1 MADPVRYG
9 EMMKYLTRPS
19 EDKKRMR
26 DYFET
31 NDPMEFGK
39 EFIRRAIP
47 VDQIDV
53 PITEN
58 ITLGMN
64 PGVSGL
70 NVGAAFDVGGGE
82 LSMGGGISG
91 DQKAFGIGFRKEFNN
106 GGLSEEY
113 YGKSKLAYQKAVD
126 DGFQGTYEEYLRL
139 MSPTKSFADGGR
151 IGFDNGSKPY
161 ATLNLK
167 PGEYRPAEKIPKGYI
182 LAREYAEKYNFPIY
196 PKTEAGRA
204 ESDMIRNIL
213 MRKITASDKAKG
225 RTLTLTKDFFT
236 KELEPQM
243 FKTSY
248 NVGKGGTTRALLY
261 VKDKGKKHATE
272 VLKGYLRA
280 PLLRPETQKNIKE
293 VLEND
298 NIRNLFIKGKYGE
311 LRQALENLPNLTT
324 GAKNNIFLRVTQ
336 AMSGV
341 KFRDFQPNVPIRTKV
356 AEKLFGKL
364 ESLPFGDLLG
374 DSFKQLKYNTIT
386 DAIGSG
392 YFTKSYGG
400 FVDDARKA
408 LEQAGLK
415 TAAKD
420 LDLNEIT
427 GLTNAFK
434 NKQTNSSQFVNFMD
448 FEFNRGAHASMMK
461 RYGEYE
467 RALQAALRNGTVK
480 FSTTTGEGSVKKTFT
495 PRQLINDWNNWKR
508 VWYNN
513 LPRKYKTKDVRDIIP
528 SFKLGKD
535 PYSFMGEKRLSELL
549 DQGLDL
555 RGEGVK
561 AGYAKTFPNIKNQA
575 TLREIALGIK
585 PVKQSFT
592 KMQGQ
597 KGFVSTELLGDVA
610 KGIGTG
616 VKNVTKYAVLPEA
629 ALLGTEFGV
638 RTFLGDTPKE
648 AFDRST
654 DYARPG
660 DQKRDADVSRIKR
673 FYGEPLGELVGKV
686 IDFENKSTNLE
697 KLISQK
703 DNLESIAGGAY
714 DSADDLGIQN
724 LNNKILELRKSIE
737 ENPITE
743 AEQLTANRIREE
755 AADAGRATSKE
766 SEFLNK
772 FRAINVPEDDP
783 LSYDLQA
790 PEKTQDELNREVLP
804 TVPPLMGASF
814 RDIQNF
820 VAQAKDAGFK
830 FRSKDLLEERDRLKD
845 MPLTEMAEKFGTEQV
860 FGTQGSPGLAIDLD
874 MSNLKTPT
882 SSRFE
887 GFNPRFAGGG
897 LAKQAGD
904 RSGAMLQSMN
914 PDSQGLSGL
923 LKRGKKI

>member
-58 ITLGMN
+58 ITLGMS
-64 PGVSGL
+64 PGVTDL

-82 LSMGGGISG
+82 LSIGGGISG

-106 GGLSEEY
+106 GG
-113 YGKSKLAYQKAVD
+113 
-126 DGFQGTYEEYLRL
+126 
-139 MSPTKSFADGGR
+139 R

-161 ATLNLK
+161 GTLNLK

-182 LAREYAEKYNFPIY
+182 LARKYAEKYNFPIY
-196 PKTEAGRA
+196 PKTKAGRS

-213 MRKITASDKAKG
+213 MRKLGAGDRARG

-324 GAKNNIFLRVTQ
+324 SAKNNVFLRVTQ

-341 KFRDFQPNVPIRTKV
+341 KFRDFKPDVPIRTKV

-364 ESLPFGDLLG
+364 EGLPFGDLLG
-374 DSFKQLKYNTIT
+374 DSYKTLKYETIT

-392 YFTKSYGG
+392 YFTKSYKG
-400 FVDDARKA
+400 FVIDARKA

-427 GLTNAFK
+427 GLTNAFR
-434 NKQTNSSQFVNFMD
+434 NEQTNSSQFVNFMD
-448 FEFNRGAHASMMK
+448 FKFNQGAHASMMK

-480 FSTTTGEGSVKKTFT
+480 FSSTVGAKQGESVIKTLT

-561 AGYAKTFPNIKNQA
+561 AGYAKTFPVIKDQA
-575 TLREIALGIK
+575 TLKEIALGIK

-648 AFDRST
+648 AFDRAT

-660 DQKRDADVSRIKR
+660 DQERDSDVSRIKR

-697 KLISQK
+697 KLISQR
-703 DNLESIAGGAY
+703 DNLKVIAGGAY

-724 LNNKILELRKSIE
+724 LNNKILELRKNIE

-845 MPLTEMAEKFGTEQV
+845 MPLTEMAEKFGAEQV

>member
-1 MADPVRYG
+1 M
-9 EMMKYLTRPS
+9 
-19 EDKKRMR
+19 
-26 DYFET
+26 
-31 NDPMEFGK
+31 
-39 EFIRRAIP
+39 
-47 VDQIDV
+47 
-53 PITEN
+53 
-58 ITLGMN
+58 
-64 PGVSGL
+64 
-70 NVGAAFDVGGGE
+70 
-82 LSMGGGISG
+82 
-91 DQKAFGIGFRKEFNN
+91 
-106 GGLSEEY
+106 
-113 YGKSKLAYQKAVD
+113 
-126 DGFQGTYEEYLRL
+126 
-139 MSPTKSFADGGR
+139 
-151 IGFDNGSKPY
+151 
-161 ATLNLK
+161 
-167 PGEYRPAEKIPKGYI
+167 
-182 LAREYAEKYNFPIY
+182 
-196 PKTEAGRA
+196 
-204 ESDMIRNIL
+204 
-213 MRKITASDKAKG
+213 
-225 RTLTLTKDFFT
+225 
-236 KELEPQM
+236 
-243 FKTSY
+243 
-248 NVGKGGTTRALLY
+248 
-261 VKDKGKKHATE
+261 
-272 VLKGYLRA
+272 
-280 PLLRPETQKNIKE
+280 
-293 VLEND
+293 
-298 NIRNLFIKGKYGE
+298 
-311 LRQALENLPNLTT
+311 
-324 GAKNNIFLRVTQ
+324 
-336 AMSGV
+336 
-341 KFRDFQPNVPIRTKV
+341 
-356 AEKLFGKL
+356 
-364 ESLPFGDLLG
+364 
-374 DSFKQLKYNTIT
+374 
-386 DAIGSG
+386 
-392 YFTKSYGG
+392 
-400 FVDDARKA
+400 
-408 LEQAGLK
+408 EQAGLK
-415 TAAKD
+415 TSAKD

-434 NKQTNSSQFVNFMD
+434 NKQTNSSQFGNFMD

-461 RYGEYE
+461 RYGDYE
-467 RALQAALRNGTVK
+467 RALQAALKNGTVK
-480 FSTTTGEGSVKKTFT
+480 FSSTVGAKQGESVIKTLT

-561 AGYAKTFPNIKNQA
+561 AGYAKTFPVIKDQA
-575 TLREIALGIK
+575 TLKEIALGIK

-597 KGFVSTELLGDVA
+597 KGFVTTEFLGDVA

-616 VKNVTKYAVLPEA
+616 VKNITKFGVLPEG

-648 AFDRST
+648 AFDRAT
-654 DYARPG
+654 DIYRPG
-660 DQKRDADVSRIKR
+660 DQQRDADVSRIKR

-686 IDFENKSTNLE
+686 IDFENKSMNLE

-766 SEFLNK
+766 SELLDK

-790 PEKTQDELNREVLP
+790 PEKTQDELNREVFP

-845 MPLTEMAEKFGTEQV
+845 MPLTEMAEQFGAEQV

>member
-58 ITLGMN
+58 ITLGMS
-64 PGVSGL
+64 PGVSDL

-106 GGLSEEY
+106 GG
-113 YGKSKLAYQKAVD
+113 
-126 DGFQGTYEEYLRL
+126 
-139 MSPTKSFADGGR
+139 R

-161 ATLNLK
+161 GTLNLK

-182 LAREYAEKYNFPIY
+182 LARKYAEKYNFPIY
-196 PKTEAGRA
+196 PKTKAGRA

-213 MRKITASDKAKG
+213 MRQITAGDRARG
-225 RTLTLTKDFFT
+225 RTLLLTKDFFT

-311 LRQALENLPNLTT
+311 LRQALENLPNITT

-341 KFRDFQPNVPIRTKV
+341 KFRDFQPDVPIRTKV
-356 AEKLFGKL
+356 AEKFFGKL
-364 ESLPFGDLLG
+364 ESLPFGDLLS
-374 DSFKQLKYNTIT
+374 DSYKTLKYETIT
-386 DAIGSG
+386 NAIGSG
-392 YFTKSYGG
+392 YFNKSYSG

-427 GLTNAFK
+427 GLTNAFR
-434 NKQTNSSQFVNFMD
+434 NEQTNSSQFVNFMD
-448 FEFNRGAHASMMK
+448 FQFNRGAHASMMK

-467 RALQAALRNGTVK
+467 RALQAALKNGTVK
-480 FSTTTGEGSVKKTFT
+480 FSSTVGAKQGESVIKTLT

-561 AGYAKTFPNIKNQA
+561 AGYAKTFPIIKNQA
-575 TLREIALGIK
+575 TLKEIALGIK

-592 KMQGQ
+592 KIQGQ
-597 KGFVSTELLGDVA
+597 KGFVSTEFLGDVA

-616 VKNVTKYAVLPEA
+616 VKNVTKFGVLPEA

-648 AFDRST
+648 AFDKAT
-654 DYARPG
+654 DIYRPG

-766 SEFLNK
+766 SELLDK

-845 MPLTEMAEKFGTEQV
+845 MPLTEMAEQFGAEQV

>member
-19 EDKKRMR
+19 DNKKRMR

-31 NDPMEFGK
+31 NDPIEFGK

-58 ITLGMN
+58 ITLGMS
-64 PGVSGL
+64 PGVTDL

-82 LSMGGGISG
+82 LSIGGGISG

-106 GGLSEEY
+106 GG
-113 YGKSKLAYQKAVD
+113 
-126 DGFQGTYEEYLRL
+126 
-139 MSPTKSFADGGR
+139 R

-161 ATLNLK
+161 GTLNLK

-182 LAREYAEKYNFPIY
+182 LARKYAEKYNFPIY
-196 PKTEAGRA
+196 PKTKAGRA

-213 MRKITASDKAKG
+213 MRKLGAGDRARG
-225 RTLTLTKDFFT
+225 RTLLLTKDFFT

-324 GAKNNIFLRVTQ
+324 SAKNNVFLKVTQ

-341 KFRDFQPNVPIRTKV
+341 KFRDFQPDVPIRTKV
-356 AEKLFGKL
+356 AEKFFGKL
-364 ESLPFGDLLG
+364 ESLPFGDLLS
-374 DSFKQLKYNTIT
+374 DSYKTLKYETIT
-386 DAIGSG
+386 NAIGSG
-392 YFTKSYGG
+392 YFNKSYSG

-427 GLTNAFK
+427 GLTNAFR
-434 NKQTNSSQFVNFMD
+434 NEQTNSSQFVNFMD

-461 RYGEYE
+461 RYGDYE
-467 RALQAALRNGTVK
+467 RALQAALKNGTVK
-480 FSTTTGEGSVKKTFT
+480 FSSTVGAKQGESVIKTLT

-561 AGYAKTFPNIKNQA
+561 AGYAKTFPVIKDQA
-575 TLREIALGIK
+575 TLKEIALGIK

-597 KGFVSTELLGDVA
+597 KGFVTTEFLGDVA

-616 VKNVTKYAVLPEA
+616 VKNITKFGVLPEA

-648 AFDRST
+648 AFDRAT
-654 DYARPG
+654 DIYRPG
-660 DQKRDADVSRIKR
+660 DQQRDADVSRIKR

-686 IDFENKSTNLE
+686 IDFENKSMNLE

-766 SEFLNK
+766 SELLDK

-845 MPLTEMAEKFGTEQV
+845 MPLTEMAEKFGAEQV

>member
-31 NDPMEFGK
+31 NDPIEFGK

-58 ITLGMN
+58 ITLGMS
-64 PGVSGL
+64 PGVTDL

-82 LSMGGGISG
+82 LSIGGGISG

-106 GGLSEEY
+106 GG
-113 YGKSKLAYQKAVD
+113 
-126 DGFQGTYEEYLRL
+126 
-139 MSPTKSFADGGR
+139 R

-161 ATLNLK
+161 GTLNLK

-182 LAREYAEKYNFPIY
+182 LARKYAEKYNFPIY
-196 PKTEAGRA
+196 PKTKAGRS

-213 MRKITASDKAKG
+213 MRQLGAGDRARG
-225 RTLTLTKDFFT
+225 RTLLLTKDFFT

-324 GAKNNIFLRVTQ
+324 SAKNNVFLRVTQ

-341 KFRDFQPNVPIRTKV
+341 KFRDFKPDVPIRTKV

-364 ESLPFGDLLG
+364 EGLPFGDLLG
-374 DSFKQLKYNTIT
+374 DSYKTLKYETIT

-392 YFTKSYGG
+392 YFTKSYKG
-400 FVDDARKA
+400 FVIDARKA

-427 GLTNAFK
+427 GLTNAFR
-434 NKQTNSSQFVNFMD
+434 NEQTNSSQFVNFMD
-448 FEFNRGAHASMMK
+448 FKFNQGAHASMMK

-480 FSTTTGEGSVKKTFT
+480 FSSTVGAKQGESVIKTLT

-561 AGYAKTFPNIKNQA
+561 AGYAKTFPVIKDQA
-575 TLREIALGIK
+575 TLKEIALGIK

-648 AFDRST
+648 AFDRAT

-660 DQKRDADVSRIKR
+660 DQERDSDVSRIKR

-703 DNLESIAGGAY
+703 DNLETIAGGAY

-724 LNNKILELRKSIE
+724 LNNKILELRKNIE

-845 MPLTEMAEKFGTEQV
+845 MPLTEMAEKFGAEQV

>member
-58 ITLGMN
+58 ITLGMS
-64 PGVSGL
+64 PGVSDL

-106 GGLSEEY
+106 GG
-113 YGKSKLAYQKAVD
+113 
-126 DGFQGTYEEYLRL
+126 
-139 MSPTKSFADGGR
+139 R

-161 ATLNLK
+161 GTLNLK

-182 LAREYAEKYNFPIY
+182 LARKYAEKYNFPIY
-196 PKTEAGRA
+196 PKTKAGRA

-213 MRKITASDKAKG
+213 MRKLGAGDRARG
-225 RTLTLTKDFFT
+225 RTLLLTKDFFT

-341 KFRDFQPNVPIRTKV
+341 KFRDFQPDVPIRTKV

-374 DSFKQLKYNTIT
+374 DSFKTLKYETIT

-427 GLTNAFK
+427 GLTNAFR
-434 NKQTNSSQFVNFMD
+434 NEQTNSSQFVNFMD
-448 FEFNRGAHASMMK
+448 FQFNRGAHASMMK

-467 RALQAALRNGTVK
+467 RALQAALKNGTVK
-480 FSTTTGEGSVKKTFT
+480 FSSTVGAKQGESVIKTLT

-561 AGYAKTFPNIKNQA
+561 AGYAKTFPIIKNQA
-575 TLREIALGIK
+575 TLKEIALGIK

-597 KGFVSTELLGDVA
+597 KGFVTTEFLGDVA

-616 VKNVTKYAVLPEA
+616 VKNITKFGVLPEG

-648 AFDRST
+648 AFDRAT
-654 DYARPG
+654 DIYRPG
-660 DQKRDADVSRIKR
+660 DQQRDADVSRIKR

-766 SEFLNK
+766 SELLDK

-845 MPLTEMAEKFGTEQV
+845 MPLTEMAEQFGAEQV

>member
-31 NDPMEFGK
+31 NDPIEFGK

-58 ITLGMN
+58 ITLGMS
-64 PGVSGL
+64 PGVSDL

-106 GGLSEEY
+106 GG
-113 YGKSKLAYQKAVD
+113 
-126 DGFQGTYEEYLRL
+126 
-139 MSPTKSFADGGR
+139 R

-161 ATLNLK
+161 GTLNLK

-182 LAREYAEKYNFPIY
+182 LARKYAEKYNFPIY
-196 PKTEAGRA
+196 PKTKAGRA

-213 MRKITASDKAKG
+213 MRKLGAGDRARG
-225 RTLTLTKDFFT
+225 RTLLLTKDFFT

-324 GAKNNIFLRVTQ
+324 SAKNNVFLKVTQ

-341 KFRDFQPNVPIRTKV
+341 KFRDFQPDVPIRTKV
-356 AEKLFGKL
+356 AEKFFGKL
-364 ESLPFGDLLG
+364 ESLPFGDLLS
-374 DSFKQLKYNTIT
+374 DSYKTLKYETIT
-386 DAIGSG
+386 NAIGSG
-392 YFTKSYGG
+392 YFNKSYSG

-427 GLTNAFK
+427 GLTNAFR
-434 NKQTNSSQFVNFMD
+434 NEQTNSSQFVNFMD

-461 RYGEYE
+461 RYGDYE
-467 RALQAALRNGTVK
+467 RALQAALKNGTVK
-480 FSTTTGEGSVKKTFT
+480 FSSTVGAKKGESVIKTLT

-561 AGYAKTFPNIKNQA
+561 AGYAKTFPIIKNQA
-575 TLREIALGIK
+575 TLKEIALGIK

-592 KMQGQ
+592 KIQGQ
-597 KGFVSTELLGDVA
+597 KGFVSTEFLGDVA

-616 VKNVTKYAVLPEA
+616 VKNVTKFGVLPEA

-648 AFDRST
+648 AFDKAT
-654 DYARPG
+654 DIYRPG

-766 SEFLNK
+766 SELLDK

-845 MPLTEMAEKFGTEQV
+845 MPLTEMAEQFGAEQV

>member
-58 ITLGMN
+58 ITLGMS
-64 PGVSGL
+64 PGVTDL

-82 LSMGGGISG
+82 LSIGGGISG

-106 GGLSEEY
+106 GG
-113 YGKSKLAYQKAVD
+113 
-126 DGFQGTYEEYLRL
+126 
-139 MSPTKSFADGGR
+139 R

-161 ATLNLK
+161 GTLNLK

-213 MRKITASDKAKG
+213 MRKITASDRAKG

-341 KFRDFQPNVPIRTKV
+341 KFRDFQPDVPIRTKV

-415 TAAKD
+415 TSAKD

-427 GLTNAFK
+427 GLTNAFR
-434 NKQTNSSQFVNFMD
+434 NEQTNSSQFVNFMD

-461 RYGEYE
+461 RYGDYE
-467 RALQAALRNGTVK
+467 RALQVALKNGTVK
-480 FSTTTGEGSVKKTFT
+480 FSSTVGAKQGESVIKTLT

-561 AGYAKTFPNIKNQA
+561 AGYAKTFPVIKDQA
-575 TLREIALGIK
+575 TLKEIALGIK

-597 KGFVSTELLGDVA
+597 KGFVSTEFLGDVA

-648 AFDRST
+648 AFDRAT

-660 DQKRDADVSRIKR
+660 DQERDADVSRIKR
-673 FYGEPLGELVGKV
+673 FYGEDLGELVGKV

-766 SEFLNK
+766 SELLNK

-845 MPLTEMAEKFGTEQV
+845 MPLTEMAEKFGAEQV

>member
-31 NDPMEFGK
+31 NDPIEFGK

-58 ITLGMN
+58 ITLGMS
-64 PGVSGL
+64 PGVTDL

-82 LSMGGGISG
+82 LSIGGGISG

-106 GGLSEEY
+106 GG
-113 YGKSKLAYQKAVD
+113 
-126 DGFQGTYEEYLRL
+126 
-139 MSPTKSFADGGR
+139 R

-161 ATLNLK
+161 GTLNLK

-182 LAREYAEKYNFPIY
+182 LARKYAEKYNFPIY
-196 PKTEAGRA
+196 PKTKAGRA

-213 MRKITASDKAKG
+213 MRQITAGDRARG

-324 GAKNNIFLRVTQ
+324 SAKNNVFLKVTQ

-341 KFRDFQPNVPIRTKV
+341 KFRDFQPDVPIRTKV
-356 AEKLFGKL
+356 AEKFFGKL
-364 ESLPFGDLLG
+364 ESLPFGDLLS
-374 DSFKQLKYNTIT
+374 DSYKTLKYETIT
-386 DAIGSG
+386 NAIGSG
-392 YFTKSYGG
+392 YFNKSYSG

-427 GLTNAFK
+427 GLTNAFR
-434 NKQTNSSQFVNFMD
+434 NEQTNSSQFVNFMD
-448 FEFNRGAHASMMK
+448 FQFNRGAHASMMK

-467 RALQAALRNGTVK
+467 RALQAALKNGTVK
-480 FSTTTGEGSVKKTFT
+480 FSSTVGAKKGESVIKTLT

-561 AGYAKTFPNIKNQA
+561 AGYAKTFPIIKNQA
-575 TLREIALGIK
+575 TLKEIALGIK

-592 KMQGQ
+592 KIQGQ
-597 KGFVSTELLGDVA
+597 KGFVSTEFLGDVA

-616 VKNVTKYAVLPEA
+616 VKNVTKFGVLPEA

-648 AFDRST
+648 AFDRAT
-654 DYARPG
+654 DIYRPG
-660 DQKRDADVSRIKR
+660 DQQRDADVSRIKR

-766 SEFLNK
+766 SELLDK

-790 PEKTQDELNREVLP
+790 PEKTQDELNREVLT

-845 MPLTEMAEKFGTEQV
+845 MPLTEMAEQFGAEQV

>member
-31 NDPMEFGK
+31 NDPIEFGK

-58 ITLGMN
+58 ITLGMS
-64 PGVSGL
+64 PGGSDL

-106 GGLSEEY
+106 GG
-113 YGKSKLAYQKAVD
+113 
-126 DGFQGTYEEYLRL
+126 
-139 MSPTKSFADGGR
+139 R

-161 ATLNLK
+161 GTLNLK

-182 LAREYAEKYNFPIY
+182 LARKYAEKYNFPIY
-196 PKTEAGRA
+196 PKTKAGRA

-213 MRKITASDKAKG
+213 MRKLGAGDRARG
-225 RTLTLTKDFFT
+225 RTLLLTKDFFT

-311 LRQALENLPNLTT
+311 LRQALENLPNITT

-341 KFRDFQPNVPIRTKV
+341 KFRDFQPDVPIRTKV

-374 DSFKQLKYNTIT
+374 DSFKTLKYETIT

-427 GLTNAFK
+427 GLTNAFR
-434 NKQTNSSQFVNFMD
+434 NEQTNSSQFVNFMD
-448 FEFNRGAHASMMK
+448 FQFNRGAHASMMK

-467 RALQAALRNGTVK
+467 RALQAALKNGTVK
-480 FSTTTGEGSVKKTFT
+480 FSSTVGAKKGESVIKTLT

-561 AGYAKTFPNIKNQA
+561 AGYAKTFPIIKNQA
-575 TLREIALGIK
+575 TLKEIALGIK

-592 KMQGQ
+592 KIQGQ
-597 KGFVSTELLGDVA
+597 KGFVSTEFLGDVA

-616 VKNVTKYAVLPEA
+616 VKNVTKIGVLPEA
-629 ALLGTEFGV
+629 ALLGTKIGV
-638 RTFLGDTPKE
+638 RTFLEDTPKE
-648 AFDRST
+648 AFDKAT
-654 DYARPG
+654 DIYRPG

-766 SEFLNK
+766 SELLDK

-845 MPLTEMAEKFGTEQV
+845 MPLTEMAEQFGAEQV

>member
-58 ITLGMN
+58 ITLGMS
-64 PGVSGL
+64 PGVSDL

-106 GGLSEEY
+106 GG
-113 YGKSKLAYQKAVD
+113 
-126 DGFQGTYEEYLRL
+126 
-139 MSPTKSFADGGR
+139 R

-161 ATLNLK
+161 GTLNLK

-182 LAREYAEKYNFPIY
+182 LARKYAEKYNFPIY
-196 PKTEAGRA
+196 PKTKAGRA

-213 MRKITASDKAKG
+213 MRKLGAGDRARG
-225 RTLTLTKDFFT
+225 RTLLLTKDFFT

-324 GAKNNIFLRVTQ
+324 SAKNNVFLKVTQ

-341 KFRDFQPNVPIRTKV
+341 KFRDFQPDVPIRTKV
-356 AEKLFGKL
+356 AEKFFGKL
-364 ESLPFGDLLG
+364 ESLPFGDLLS
-374 DSFKQLKYNTIT
+374 DSYKTLKYETIT
-386 DAIGSG
+386 NAIGSG
-392 YFTKSYGG
+392 YFNKSYSG

-427 GLTNAFK
+427 GLTNAFR
-434 NKQTNSSQFVNFMD
+434 NEQTNSSQFVNFMD

-461 RYGEYE
+461 RYGDYE
-467 RALQAALRNGTVK
+467 RALQAALKNGTVK
-480 FSTTTGEGSVKKTFT
+480 FSSTVGAKQGESVIKTLT

-561 AGYAKTFPNIKNQA
+561 AGYAKTFPVIKDQA
-575 TLREIALGIK
+575 TLKEIALGIK

-592 KMQGQ
+592 KIQGQ
-597 KGFVSTELLGDVA
+597 KGFVSTEFLGDVA

-616 VKNVTKYAVLPEA
+616 VKNVTKFGVLPEA

-648 AFDRST
+648 AFDKAT
-654 DYARPG
+654 DIYRPG

-766 SEFLNK
+766 SELLDK

-845 MPLTEMAEKFGTEQV
+845 MPLTEMAEQFGAEQV

>member
-19 EDKKRMR
+19 DNKKRMR

-31 NDPMEFGK
+31 NDPIEFGK

-58 ITLGMN
+58 ITLGMS
-64 PGVSGL
+64 PGVSDL

-106 GGLSEEY
+106 GG
-113 YGKSKLAYQKAVD
+113 
-126 DGFQGTYEEYLRL
+126 
-139 MSPTKSFADGGR
+139 R

-161 ATLNLK
+161 GTLNLK

-182 LAREYAEKYNFPIY
+182 LARKYAEKYNFPIY
-196 PKTEAGRA
+196 PKTKAGRA

-213 MRKITASDKAKG
+213 MRKLGAGDRARG
-225 RTLTLTKDFFT
+225 RTLLLTKDFFT

-324 GAKNNIFLRVTQ
+324 SAKNNVFLKVTQ

-341 KFRDFQPNVPIRTKV
+341 KFRDFQPDVPIRTKV
-356 AEKLFGKL
+356 AEKFFGKL
-364 ESLPFGDLLG
+364 ESLPFGDLLS
-374 DSFKQLKYNTIT
+374 DSYKTLKYETIT
-386 DAIGSG
+386 NAIGSG
-392 YFTKSYGG
+392 YFNKSYSG

-427 GLTNAFK
+427 GLTNAFR
-434 NKQTNSSQFVNFMD
+434 NEQTNSSQFVNFMD

-461 RYGEYE
+461 RYGDYE
-467 RALQAALRNGTVK
+467 RALQAALKNGTVK
-480 FSTTTGEGSVKKTFT
+480 FSSTVGAKQGESVIKTLT

-561 AGYAKTFPNIKNQA
+561 AGYAKTFPIIKNQA
-575 TLREIALGIK
+575 TLKEIALGIK

-597 KGFVSTELLGDVA
+597 KGFVTTEFLGDVA

-616 VKNVTKYAVLPEA
+616 VKNITKFGVLPEG

-648 AFDRST
+648 AFDKAT
-654 DYARPG
+654 DIYRPG

-766 SEFLNK
+766 SELLDK

-845 MPLTEMAEKFGTEQV
+845 MPLTEMAEQFGAEQV

>member
-58 ITLGMN
+58 ITLGMS
-64 PGVSGL
+64 PGVTDL

-82 LSMGGGISG
+82 LSIGGGISG

-106 GGLSEEY
+106 GG
-113 YGKSKLAYQKAVD
+113 
-126 DGFQGTYEEYLRL
+126 
-139 MSPTKSFADGGR
+139 R

-161 ATLNLK
+161 GTLNLK

-213 MRKITASDKAKG
+213 MRKITASDRAKG

-341 KFRDFQPNVPIRTKV
+341 KFRDFQPDVPIRTKV

-415 TAAKD
+415 TSAKD

-427 GLTNAFK
+427 GLTNAFR
-434 NKQTNSSQFVNFMD
+434 NEQTNSSQFVNFMD

-461 RYGEYE
+461 RYGDYE
-467 RALQAALRNGTVK
+467 RALQVALKNGTVK
-480 FSTTTGEGSVKKTFT
+480 FSSTVGAKQGESVIKTLT

-561 AGYAKTFPNIKNQA
+561 AGYAKTFPVIKDQA
-575 TLREIALGIK
+575 TLKEIALGIK

-597 KGFVSTELLGDVA
+597 KGFVSTEFLGDVA

-648 AFDRST
+648 AFNRAT

-660 DQKRDADVSRIKR
+660 DQERDADVSRIKR

-766 SEFLNK
+766 SELLNK

-845 MPLTEMAEKFGTEQV
+845 MPLTEMAEKFGAEQV
-860 FGTQGSPGLAIDLD
+860 LEHKDLQG
-874 MSNLKTPT
+874 
-882 SSRFE
+882 
-887 GFNPRFAGGG
+887 
-897 LAKQAGD
+897 
-904 RSGAMLQSMN
+904 
-914 PDSQGLSGL
+914 
-923 LKRGKKI
+923 

>member
-58 ITLGMN
+58 ITLGMS
-64 PGVSGL
+64 PGVSDL

-82 LSMGGGISG
+82 LSIGGGISG

-106 GGLSEEY
+106 GG
-113 YGKSKLAYQKAVD
+113 
-126 DGFQGTYEEYLRL
+126 
-139 MSPTKSFADGGR
+139 R

-161 ATLNLK
+161 GTLNLK

-196 PKTEAGRA
+196 PKTKAGRS

-213 MRKITASDKAKG
+213 MRQITAGDRARG

-311 LRQALENLPNLTT
+311 LRQALENLPNITT

-341 KFRDFQPNVPIRTKV
+341 KFRDFQPDVPIRTKV

-374 DSFKQLKYNTIT
+374 DSFKTLKYETIT

-427 GLTNAFK
+427 GLTNAFR
-434 NKQTNSSQFVNFMD
+434 NEQTNSSQFVNFMD
-448 FEFNRGAHASMMK
+448 FQFNRGAHASMMK

-467 RALQAALRNGTVK
+467 RALQAALKNGTVK
-480 FSTTTGEGSVKKTFT
+480 FSSTVGAKKGESVIKTLT

-561 AGYAKTFPNIKNQA
+561 AGYAKTFPIIKNQA
-575 TLREIALGIK
+575 TLKEIALGIK

-597 KGFVSTELLGDVA
+597 KGFVTTEFLGDVA

-616 VKNVTKYAVLPEA
+616 VKNITKFGVLPEG

-648 AFDRST
+648 AFDRAT
-654 DYARPG
+654 DIYRPG
-660 DQKRDADVSRIKR
+660 DQQRDADVSRIKR

-766 SEFLNK
+766 SELLDK

-845 MPLTEMAEKFGTEQV
+845 MPLTEMAEKFGAEQV

>member
-58 ITLGMN
+58 ITLGMS
-64 PGVSGL
+64 PGVTDL

-82 LSMGGGISG
+82 LSIGGGISG

-106 GGLSEEY
+106 GG
-113 YGKSKLAYQKAVD
+113 
-126 DGFQGTYEEYLRL
+126 
-139 MSPTKSFADGGR
+139 R

-161 ATLNLK
+161 GTLNLK

-213 MRKITASDKAKG
+213 MRKITASDRAKG

-341 KFRDFQPNVPIRTKV
+341 KFRDFQPDVPIRTKV

-374 DSFKQLKYNTIT
+374 DSYKQLKYNTIT

-415 TAAKD
+415 TSAKD

-427 GLTNAFK
+427 GLTNAFR
-434 NKQTNSSQFVNFMD
+434 NEQTNSSQFVNFMD

-461 RYGEYE
+461 RYGDYE
-467 RALQAALRNGTVK
+467 RALQVALKNGTVK
-480 FSTTTGEGSVKKTFT
+480 FSSTVGAKQGESVIKTLT

-561 AGYAKTFPNIKNQA
+561 AGYAKTFPVIKDQA
-575 TLREIALGIK
+575 TLKEIALGIK

-597 KGFVSTELLGDVA
+597 KGFVSTEFLGDVA

-648 AFDRST
+648 AFDRAT

-660 DQKRDADVSRIKR
+660 DQERDADVSRIKR
-673 FYGEPLGELVGKV
+673 FYGEDLGELVGKV

-766 SEFLNK
+766 SELLNK

>member
-19 EDKKRMR
+19 DNKKRMR

-31 NDPMEFGK
+31 NDPIEFGK

-58 ITLGMN
+58 ITLGMS
-64 PGVSGL
+64 PGVTDL

-106 GGLSEEY
+106 GG
-113 YGKSKLAYQKAVD
+113 
-126 DGFQGTYEEYLRL
+126 
-139 MSPTKSFADGGR
+139 R

-161 ATLNLK
+161 GTLNLK

-182 LAREYAEKYNFPIY
+182 LAREYAEKYKFPIY
-196 PKTEAGRA
+196 PKTKAGRA

-213 MRKITASDKAKG
+213 MRKLGAGDRARG
-225 RTLTLTKDFFT
+225 RTLLLTKDFFT

-311 LRQALENLPNLTT
+311 LRQALENLPNITT

-341 KFRDFQPNVPIRTKV
+341 KFRDFQPDVPIRTKV

-374 DSFKQLKYNTIT
+374 DSFKTLKYETIT

-427 GLTNAFK
+427 GLTNAFR
-434 NKQTNSSQFVNFMD
+434 NEQTNSSQFVNFMD

-461 RYGEYE
+461 RYGDYE
-467 RALQAALRNGTVK
+467 RALQAALKNGTVK
-480 FSTTTGEGSVKKTFT
+480 FSSTVGAKQGESVIKTLT

-561 AGYAKTFPNIKNQA
+561 AGYAKTFPVIKDQA
-575 TLREIALGIK
+575 TLKEIALGIK

-597 KGFVSTELLGDVA
+597 KGFVTTEFLGDVA

-616 VKNVTKYAVLPEA
+616 VKNITKFGVLPEG

-648 AFDRST
+648 AFDRAT
-654 DYARPG
+654 DIYRPG
-660 DQKRDADVSRIKR
+660 DQQRDADVSRIKR

-686 IDFENKSTNLE
+686 IDFENKSMNLE

-766 SEFLNK
+766 SELLDK

-845 MPLTEMAEKFGTEQV
+845 MPLTEMAEKFGAEQV
-860 FGTQGSPGLAIDLD
+860 FGTQGSPGIAIDLD

>member
-19 EDKKRMR
+19 EDKKRIR

-31 NDPMEFGK
+31 NDPIEFGK

-106 GGLSEEY
+106 GG
-113 YGKSKLAYQKAVD
+113 
-126 DGFQGTYEEYLRL
+126 
-139 MSPTKSFADGGR
+139 R

-161 ATLNLK
+161 GTLNLK

-182 LAREYAEKYNFPIY
+182 LARKYAEKYNFPIY
-196 PKTEAGRA
+196 PKTKAGRA

-213 MRKITASDKAKG
+213 MRKLGAGDRARG

-374 DSFKQLKYNTIT
+374 DSYKQLKYETIT

-427 GLTNAFK
+427 GLTNAFR
-434 NKQTNSSQFVNFMD
+434 NEQTNSSQFVNFMD

-461 RYGEYE
+461 RYGDYE
-467 RALQAALRNGTVK
+467 RALQAALKNGTVK
-480 FSTTTGEGSVKKTFT
+480 FSSTVGAKQGESVIKTLT

-555 RGEGVK
+555 RGEGIK
-561 AGYAKTFPNIKNQA
+561 ARYAKTFPVIKNQA
-575 TLREIALGIK
+575 TLKEIALGIK

-597 KGFVSTELLGDVA
+597 KGFVSTEFLGDVA

-616 VKNVTKYAVLPEA
+616 VKNVTKFGVLPEG

-648 AFDRST
+648 AFDRAT
-654 DYARPG
+654 DIYRPG
-660 DQKRDADVSRIKR
+660 DQERDADVSRIKR

-686 IDFENKSTNLE
+686 IDFENKSMNLE

-766 SEFLNK
+766 SELLDK

-845 MPLTEMAEKFGTEQV
+845 MSLTKMAEQFGAEQV
-860 FGTQGSPGLAIDLD
+860 FGTQGSPGIAIDLD

>member
-19 EDKKRMR
+19 DNKKRMR

-31 NDPMEFGK
+31 NDPIEFGK

-58 ITLGMN
+58 ITLGMS
-64 PGVSGL
+64 PGVTDL

-82 LSMGGGISG
+82 LSIGGGISG

-106 GGLSEEY
+106 GG
-113 YGKSKLAYQKAVD
+113 
-126 DGFQGTYEEYLRL
+126 
-139 MSPTKSFADGGR
+139 R

-161 ATLNLK
+161 GTLNLK

-196 PKTEAGRA
+196 PKTKAGRS

-213 MRKITASDKAKG
+213 MRQITAGDRARG

-311 LRQALENLPNLTT
+311 LRQALENLPNITT

-341 KFRDFQPNVPIRTKV
+341 KFRDFQPDVPIRTKV

-427 GLTNAFK
+427 GLTNAFR
-434 NKQTNSSQFVNFMD
+434 NEQTNSSQFVNFMD

-461 RYGEYE
+461 RYGDYE
-467 RALQAALRNGTVK
+467 RALQAALKNGTVK
-480 FSTTTGEGSVKKTFT
+480 FSSTVGAKKGESVIKTLT

-561 AGYAKTFPNIKNQA
+561 AGYAKTFPVIKDQA
-575 TLREIALGIK
+575 TLKEIALGIK

-597 KGFVSTELLGDVA
+597 KGFVTTEFLGDVA

-616 VKNVTKYAVLPEA
+616 VKNITKFGVLAEG

-648 AFDRST
+648 AFDRAT
-654 DYARPG
+654 DIYRPG
-660 DQKRDADVSRIKR
+660 DQQRDADVSRIKR
-673 FYGEPLGELVGKV
+673 FYGEPLGELVGRV

-766 SEFLNK
+766 SELLDK

-790 PEKTQDELNREVLP
+790 PEKTQDELNREVFP

-845 MPLTEMAEKFGTEQV
+845 MPLTEMAEQFGAEQV

-897 LAKQAGD
+897 LAKQAVD

>member
-31 NDPMEFGK
+31 NDPIEFGK

-58 ITLGMN
+58 ITLGMS
-64 PGVSGL
+64 PGVTDL

-82 LSMGGGISG
+82 LSIGGGISG

-106 GGLSEEY
+106 GG
-113 YGKSKLAYQKAVD
+113 
-126 DGFQGTYEEYLRL
+126 
-139 MSPTKSFADGGR
+139 R

-161 ATLNLK
+161 GTLNLK

-213 MRKITASDKAKG
+213 MRKITASDRAKG

-341 KFRDFQPNVPIRTKV
+341 KFRDFQPDVPIRTKV

-415 TAAKD
+415 TSAKD

-427 GLTNAFK
+427 GLTNAFR
-434 NKQTNSSQFVNFMD
+434 NEQTNSSQFVNFMD

-461 RYGEYE
+461 RYGDYE
-467 RALQAALRNGTVK
+467 RALQVALKNGTVK
-480 FSTTTGEGSVKKTFT
+480 FSSTVGAKQGESVIKTLT

-513 LPRKYKTKDVRDIIP
+513 LPRKYKTKEVRDIIP

-561 AGYAKTFPNIKNQA
+561 AGYAKTFPVIKDQA
-575 TLREIALGIK
+575 TLKEIALGIK

-597 KGFVSTELLGDVA
+597 KGFVSTEFLGDVA

-648 AFDRST
+648 AFDRAT

-660 DQKRDADVSRIKR
+660 DQERDADVSRIKR
-673 FYGEPLGELVGKV
+673 FYGEDLGELVGKV

-766 SEFLNK
+766 SELLNK

-845 MPLTEMAEKFGTEQV
+845 MPLTEMAEKFGAEQV

-904 RSGAMLQSMN
+904 RSGAMLESMN

>member
-19 EDKKRMR
+19 DNKKRMR

-31 NDPMEFGK
+31 NDPIEFGK

-58 ITLGMN
+58 ITLGMS
-64 PGVSGL
+64 PGVTDL

-82 LSMGGGISG
+82 LSIGGGISG

-106 GGLSEEY
+106 GG
-113 YGKSKLAYQKAVD
+113 
-126 DGFQGTYEEYLRL
+126 
-139 MSPTKSFADGGR
+139 R

-161 ATLNLK
+161 GTLNLK

-182 LAREYAEKYNFPIY
+182 LARKYAEKYNFPIY
-196 PKTEAGRA
+196 PKTKAGRA

-213 MRKITASDKAKG
+213 MRKLGAGDRARG
-225 RTLTLTKDFFT
+225 RTLLLTKDFFT

-341 KFRDFQPNVPIRTKV
+341 KFRDFQPDVPIRTKV
-356 AEKLFGKL
+356 AEKFFGKL
-364 ESLPFGDLLG
+364 ESLPFGDLLS
-374 DSFKQLKYNTIT
+374 DSYKTLKYETIT
-386 DAIGSG
+386 NAIGSG
-392 YFTKSYGG
+392 YFNKSYSG

-427 GLTNAFK
+427 GLTNAFR
-434 NKQTNSSQFVNFMD
+434 NEQTNSSQFVNFMD

-461 RYGEYE
+461 RYGDYE
-467 RALQAALRNGTVK
+467 RALQAALKNGTVK
-480 FSTTTGEGSVKKTFT
+480 FSSTVGAKQGESVIKTLT

-561 AGYAKTFPNIKNQA
+561 AGYAKTFPVIKDQA
-575 TLREIALGIK
+575 TLKEIALGIK

-592 KMQGQ
+592 KIQGQ
-597 KGFVSTELLGDVA
+597 KGFVSTEFLGDVA

-616 VKNVTKYAVLPEA
+616 VKNVTKFGVLPEA

-648 AFDRST
+648 AFDRAT
-654 DYARPG
+654 DIYRPG
-660 DQKRDADVSRIKR
+660 DQQRDADVSRIKR

-686 IDFENKSTNLE
+686 IDFENKSMNLE

-766 SEFLNK
+766 SELLDK

-845 MPLTEMAEKFGTEQV
+845 MPLTEMAEKFGAEQV